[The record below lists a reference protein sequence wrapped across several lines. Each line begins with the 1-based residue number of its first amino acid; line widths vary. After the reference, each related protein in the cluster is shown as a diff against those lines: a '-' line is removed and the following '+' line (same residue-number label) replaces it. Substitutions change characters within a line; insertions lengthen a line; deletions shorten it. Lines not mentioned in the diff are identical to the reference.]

1 VGEFRAI
8 REGPALIADAFAES
22 FSHVAIEGER
32 NEADLATIAAMI
44 EAGDVTAV
52 IDRVYP
58 LDKAPDALR
67 YVEDGHPKGKVV
79 VTVGD
84 ERPEAHE
91 PGGAV

>member
-1 VGEFRAI
+1 MV
-8 REGPALIADAFAES
+8 
-22 FSHVAIEGER
+22 
-32 NEADLATIAAMI
+32 
-44 EAGDVTAV
+44 
-52 IDRVYP
+52 DRVYL
-58 LDKAPDALR
+58 LDKAPDAAR